1 MYDPL
6 PGIYLLIYNLREEK
20 HHVYLA
26 YYYYML

>member
-26 YYYYML
+26 YYYVP